1 MTSRVNRQMTGPA
14 FRLALSL
21 LIAGA
26 FAGDALA
33 GAPLKGVDVKL
44 GRPPGG
50 TPVASRVTDKSGKF
64 DFGVLA
70 KGNYQLT
77 IGLPDGT
84 GAGAPVSLVVEGVPT
99 GNVTRVLKVGGA
111 NAKTAGPTPV
121 MEFTA
126 DGVHPIAGRISTAD
140 AGTD

>member
-1 MTSRVNRQMTGPA
+1 MNGST
-14 FRLALSL
+14 FRLALML
-21 LIAGA
+21 LVAGV
-26 FAGDALA
+26 FAGNAFA

-50 TPVASRVTDKSGKF
+50 TPVASRVTDNGGKF

-77 IGLPDGT
+77 IGLPEGT
-84 GAGAPVSLVVEGVPT
+84 GAGTPVSLVVEGVPT
-99 GNVTRVLKVGGA
+99 GNITRVLKVGGA

-140 AGTD
+140 AGTE

>member
-1 MTSRVNRQMTGPA
+1 MTGPA

-21 LIAGA
+21 LLAGA
-26 FAGDALA
+26 FAGSALA

-77 IGLPDGT
+77 VGLPEGT

-99 GNVTRVLKVGGA
+99 GNVTRILKIGGA
-111 NAKTAGPTPV
+111 TAKSAAPTSV

>member
-1 MTSRVNRQMTGPA
+1 LALRVNRQMTGPA

-21 LIAGA
+21 LVAGA
-26 FAGDALA
+26 LAGDALA

-50 TPVASRVTDKSGKF
+50 TPVASRVTDNGGKF

-77 IGLPDGT
+77 IGLPEGT
-84 GAGAPVSLVVEGVPT
+84 GAGTPVSLVVEGVPT